1 MIYYRE
7 KINSLTEVF
16 DNCSVIVL
24 VSENYSLLQKEAK
37 KISDSIAGSQA
48 DDEMRITRYFNQ
60 EINEKKHD
68 ILSSLRTKSF
78 FPGRQII
85 LLNGLS
91 EKDCKII
98 NEIDAEW
105 QNDDAITI
113 VIMNELSR
121 NSEFK
126 KLVSSST
133 RIALV
138 NYSKQKID
146 GEFLISK
153 LAEEGID
160 FEGKDILDTLMDFAN
175 FTPENILENEFEK
188 LKLFKLYDDD
198 PLSIDDFFN
207 IISVDYEI
215 KELSL
220 AVALAE
226 RNIVE
231 LEKSLNA
238 FFSQGKSP
246 ISILQFISAYFNKLS
261 LIKFYGAT
269 SFEARREYPFL
280 ISSDLENAKTHEKRW
295 SSEQLS
301 RANNSLTISD
311 LNLRKYPPLFHRSIL
326 TQCLH
331 RILEI

>member
-1 MIYYRE
+1 M
-7 KINSLTEVF
+7 
-16 DNCSVIVL
+16 
-24 VSENYSLLQKEAK
+24 
-37 KISDSIAGSQA
+37 
-48 DDEMRITRYFNQ
+48 
-60 EINEKKHD
+60 
-68 ILSSLRTKSF
+68 
-78 FPGRQII
+78 
-85 LLNGLS
+85 NGLS

-113 VIMNELSR
+113 VTMNELSK

-126 KLVSSST
+126 KLVTYST

-138 NYSKQKID
+138 NYSKKKID
-146 GEFLISK
+146 GEFLMSL
-153 LAEEGID
+153 LAEESID
-160 FEGKDILDTLMDFAN
+160 FDGEDILDTLIDFAN
-175 FTPENILENEFEK
+175 FTPEDILENEFEK
-188 LKLFKLYDDD
+188 LKLFKLYDDN

-207 IISVDYEI
+207 IVSVNYEI

-231 LEKSLNA
+231 LEKSLSA

-261 LIKFYGAT
+261 LIKLYGPT

-280 ISSDLENAKTHEKRW
+280 ISSDLENAKIHEKRW

-301 RANNSLTISD
+301 LVASSLTISD
-311 LNLRKYPPLFHRSIL
+311 LKLRKYPSLFQRSIL